1 MTFVVT
7 YRDAKGSVSTEVV
20 EAPGR
25 AECFAKCKAR
35 GIAPIKVEE
44 NAVKAHAAARRQP
57 VKAFGGIGNPSAG
70 RRMVIGGVFLVLLVV
85 VGIVAWLLCRGEAA
99 ATHPRVQSPQRAKAL
114 PQPKAETNAVQEA
127 QGKVLKPRKTRTAV
141 AHKEPELTKY
151 TPPPK
156 VDALDLIKNST
167 VISNTVKSSRV
178 LFKSRAENL
187 LAGIISAKPGYRVI
201 DIPLDAAF
209 VEDFKRSLGNPIR
222 LEDQDT
228 PEEAELKQ
236 AVVDVKAQLLDEMD
250 KGGDISRIIS
260 DARED
265 LNRLADYR
273 KEIQMAYSAFAREGH
288 TPEEC
293 EAFRKE
299 ANELL
304 KEYELDPLDEPGRKP
319 KGRKSARKESVK

>member
-1 MTFVVT
+1 MEFAVT

-20 EAPGR
+20 VATSR

-35 GIAPIKVEE
+35 GISPIKVEE
-44 NAVKAHAAARRQP
+44 DAVKTHASGKRQP
-57 VKAFGGIGNPSAG
+57 VKALGVSGNPSAS
-70 RRMVIGGVFLVLLVV
+70 RRLVIGGVLLVLLVAA
-85 VGIVAWLLCRGEAA
+85 GIVAWLLCRGGTAVPQ
-99 ATHPRVQSPQRAKAL
+99 PRVRPPQRAKTL
-114 PQPKAETNAVQEA
+114 PPPKAETNAVQEA
-127 QGKVLKPRKTRTAV
+127 QGNVLKPRKIRAAV
-141 AHKEPELTKY
+141 VHKEPELTKY

-222 LEDQDT
+222 LDDQDT

-273 KEIQMAYSAFAREGH
+273 KEIQMAYSAFVREGH
-288 TPEEC
+288 PPDEC

-319 KGRKSARKESVK
+319 KGRKSARKESGK